1 MDKPEKMVKLGL
13 EKQIK
18 GLSFL
23 SRVMMIEDVNDD
35 SLDYL
40 LEAINMLEK
49 AYKEIEVE
57 Q

>member
-1 MDKPEKMVKLGL
+1 MDKPEKIVKLGL

-23 SRVMMIEDVNDD
+23 SRFMMIEDVNDD

-57 Q
+57 